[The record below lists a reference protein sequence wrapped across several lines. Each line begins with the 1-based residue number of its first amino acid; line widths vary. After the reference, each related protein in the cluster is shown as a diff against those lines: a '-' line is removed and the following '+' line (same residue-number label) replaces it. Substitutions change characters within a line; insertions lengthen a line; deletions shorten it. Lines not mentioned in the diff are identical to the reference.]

1 MMFDKSK
8 WKTTVEKHGI
18 PMTAK
23 ACSELKMPLL
33 FSVTVSMESQSYLR
47 M

>member
-1 MMFDKSK
+1 M
-8 WKTTVEKHGI
+8 EKMLSFGPI

-33 FSVTVSMESQSYLR
+33 FNVTVSMESQSYLR